1 MYTPLV
7 VLRDAAFACNGWHI
21 VTEEGLLM
29 RYLALIGAALLGSCV
44 TDNQGYVR
52 AHGRTNPD
60 QLQLTLAQCQGES
73 ASVPQ
78 SFYLGA
84 GGMVGLAGNLMMRA
98 AQDQT
103 VTSACMARNGYVV
116 AQQAPAQAHAQANRR
131 D

>member
-1 MYTPLV
+1 
-7 VLRDAAFACNGWHI
+7 
-21 VTEEGLLM
+21 M
-29 RYLALIGAALLGSCV
+29 RYLALVGGLLLGSCV

-52 AHGRTNPD
+52 VHGRTNPD
-60 QLQLTLAQCQGES
+60 HLQLTLAQCQGES

-84 GGMVGLAGNLMMRA
+84 GGMVGLAGNLMVRA

-116 AQQAPAQAHAQANRR
+116 AQQAPAQAQGNRR
-131 D
+131 DRRR

>member
-1 MYTPLV
+1 
-7 VLRDAAFACNGWHI
+7 
-21 VTEEGLLM
+21 M
-29 RYLALIGAALLGSCV
+29 RYLALTGVLLLGSCV
-44 TDNQGYVR
+44 TDNQSYVR

-60 QLQLTLAQCQGES
+60 HLQLTLAQCQGEA

-78 SFYLGA
+78 SFYVTGA
-84 GGMVGLAGNLMMRA
+84 GLVGLTGSLMARA

-116 AQQAPAQAHAQANRR
+116 AQQAQPVQQAQANRR

>member
-1 MYTPLV
+1 
-7 VLRDAAFACNGWHI
+7 
-21 VTEEGLLM
+21 M
-29 RYLALIGAALLGSCV
+29 RYLPLIGALLLGSCV

-52 AHGRTNPD
+52 VRGRTNPD
-60 QLQLTLAQCQGES
+60 HLQLTLAQCQGES

-78 SFYLGA
+78 SFYVA
-84 GGMVGLAGNLMMRA
+84 GRGWVGFAGSIMARA

-116 AQQAPAQAHAQANRR
+116 AQQQAPAQAQANRR

>member
-1 MYTPLV
+1 
-7 VLRDAAFACNGWHI
+7 
-21 VTEEGLLM
+21 M
-29 RYLALIGAALLGSCV
+29 RYLALIGALLLGSCV

-52 AHGRTNPD
+52 LHGRTNPD
-60 QLQLTLAQCQGES
+60 HLQLTLAQCQGES

-78 SFYLGA
+78 SFYLAA
-84 GGMVGLAGNLMMRA
+84 GGMVGLAGNLMARA